1 MEKRVWELSVVS
13 PQISFQADREAVV
26 EGKCRIID
34 YDEDRV
40 LLRADRY
47 CLQFWGRDLTV
58 TSLSQEYL
66 VIRGKLL
73 RFEFLE

>member
-40 LLRADRY
+40 LLRADRC
-47 CLQFWGRDLTV
+47 CLQFWGRDLIV